1 MTIKGLAPSVVTE
14 ILEPLGGSR
23 FTWSPPISPPRA
35 LSQES
40 PWRCSQRESPRRCK
54 APANRQRIRQ
64 TKRDTCL
71 PRSTAQRYDES
82 RPIGRMPSA
91 IQDLRSLQYRLPVA
105 HRLDSQKI

>member
-23 FTWSPPISPPRA
+23 FTWSPINLPRA

-40 PWRCSQRESPRRCK
+40 PWRCSQRESPRKCK
-54 APANRQRIRQ
+54 APVNRQRTRQ
-64 TKRDTCL
+64 TTQDTCL

-91 IQDLRSLQYRLPVA
+91 IGDLRSLQYGLPVA